1 MLDARAVFVKKNAIF
16 LASLIFVNFA
26 IGAAYA
32 LVAGAEFPTRLIST
46 ALYLEGLAILA
57 SGIAGSLTIVADLIA
72 LLRRLVTGTET
83 ASGSKDPARRTRTL
97 ASGLILGVGLILLA
111 IALNRI

>member
-72 LLRRLVTGTET
+72 LLTFGH
-83 ASGSKDPARRTRTL
+83 G
-97 ASGLILGVGLILLA
+97 
-111 IALNRI
+111 N